1 MYKVKF
7 AMHIAR
13 DYALVT
19 YGPVIADGLDIIGG
33 DTYTFI
39 GARTQK
45 AARDFGT
52 KVLTVA
58 AHAQGKRGEVLKDM
72 WFDVV
77 KAQ

>member
-1 MYKVKF
+1 MYNVKF
-7 AMHIAR
+7 PTHIAR

-19 YGPVIADGLDIIGG
+19 YGPVIAEGLGLDG
-33 DTYTFI
+33 DTYSFV

-45 AARDFGT
+45 AARAFGT

-58 AHAQGKRGEVLKDM
+58 AHAQGKRGENLKDM
-72 WFDVV
+72 WFEVV